1 MNQTIRLC
9 TTDDLPVV
17 ADIGKLFF
25 EEGKLPGKLI
35 PEVFIRTWE
44 SFLTSGAG
52 GILLLENDG
61 AAIGMLGFL
70 KYPDINDGETV
81 MSETFWYVKPDQ
93 RGGGLRLLK
102 RFEDIAREQGAKRVI
117 MAHLKNLMPAELE
130 HLYVRRGYKPTE
142 TNYLKV
148 LST

>member
-1 MNQTIRLC
+1 MSQTIRFC
-9 TTDDLPVV
+9 TPEDLPVV

-35 PEVFIRTWE
+35 PDVFVRTWT
-44 SFLTSGAG
+44 SFLASGTG

-61 AAIGMLGFL
+61 LPIGMLGFL

-93 RGGGLRLLK
+93 RGGGIRLLRK
-102 RFEDIAREQGAKRVI
+102 FEETAREQGAKRVM
-117 MAHLKNLMPAELE
+117 MAHLKSLMPEELA
-130 HLYVRRGYKPTE
+130 HLYVRRGYQPTE

-148 LST
+148 LSP